1 MIVFLISK
9 VTIQFISAYFL
20 VLNFLYVCVL
30 KCLCILKCTNDPNVL
45 FFSLFYYTFIW
56 CEILLFL
63 LIFSSLSLPLPA
75 SLYSF
80 AFFWIQSRT
89 WSYSGRSSCLPPV
102 VQTMAW
108 RSEETCWPLCTE
120 PGSGPPLVRGPLR
133 PCFPM
138 EVAWLRS
145 SGPRASWVPT
155 STHSLFYVS
164 CILKDLSVSSLACL
178 EVFQMP
184 LFF

>member
-1 MIVFLISK
+1 MTVMYCFSRFLLH
-9 VTIQFISAYFL
+9 FHL
-20 VLNFLYVCVL
+20 VWNPLVSFD
-30 KCLCILKCTNDPNVL
+30 I
-45 FFSLFYYTFIW
+45 FFSL
-56 CEILLFL
+56 
-63 LIFSSLSLPLPA
+63 PA
-75 SLYSF
+75 TACFSLYSF
-80 AFFWIQSRT
+80 AFFWVPSRA
-89 WSYSGRSSCLPPV
+89 WSYRGRSPCLPPV

-120 PGSGPPLVRGPLR
+120 PGSGPPLVRGPLS
-133 PCFPM
+133 PCFPVD
-138 EVAWLRS
+138 VAWRRS

-178 EVFQMP
+178 EIFQMP